1 MLYDKTFCI
10 ICLCII
16 LFIII
21 PTMIYFQAKS
31 WDRQTF
37 KNDPRYQHISV
48 VCTVLLFCG
57 SIVLLIVNLYTKSR
71 YLWLDTGM
79 LFFASME
86 NLAVMLLL
94 KKLKKEVQSVLNN
107 MDSSDSLD

>member
-1 MLYDKTFCI
+1 MLYDKRFCI
-10 ICLCII
+10 IGLCVI

-21 PTMIYFQAKS
+21 PVMLYFQARS
-31 WDRQTF
+31 WNKKTF
-37 KNDPRYQHISV
+37 KNNPRYQHISV

-86 NLAVMLLL
+86 NLTVMLIL

-107 MDSSDSLD
+107 MDRSDSLD